1 MPACDYC
8 GEHYTFGPMKAGSY
22 LFCSG
27 ICRDNGRVLEV
38 LDNVPPSDVME
49 YVANAQHAPCAT
61 CGNAGPVD
69 VRSSFRVHSLLVYT
83 SWKTVNRIECRSC
96 ARKRQ
101 WGDLSYS
108 LVAGWWGVPWGI
120 FVTPVQVI
128 RNIVALLHKS
138 TGPSRRFQQVVKI
151 DLARKLSTRLSS
163 TQ

>member
-1 MPACDYC
+1 
-8 GEHYTFGPMKAGSY
+8 MKAGSY

-27 ICRDNGRVLEV
+27 ICHDNGRVLEV

-49 YVANAQHAPCAT
+49 YVANARRAPCAT
-61 CGNAGPVD
+61 CGNAGPID
-69 VRSSFRVHSLLVYT
+69 VWSSFRARSVVFYT
-83 SWKTVNRIECRSC
+83 SWSTVKKLECRSC

-128 RNIVALLHKS
+128 RNIIALLQGNR
-138 TGPSRRFQQVVKI
+138 TEPSRRFQQVIKI
-151 DLARKLSTRLSS
+151 DLARKLSARTS